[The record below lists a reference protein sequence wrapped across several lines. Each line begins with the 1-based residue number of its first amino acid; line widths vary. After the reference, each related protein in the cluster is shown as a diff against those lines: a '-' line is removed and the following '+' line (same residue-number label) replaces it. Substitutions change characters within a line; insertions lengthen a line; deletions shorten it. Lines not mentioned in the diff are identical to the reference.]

1 MCCII
6 GPEKNDLNIYS
17 NDQSKRSYQF
27 ESGWGMKGWDGG
39 NLKSVE
45 KEKGEVGD
53 YILIK
58 MQIL

>member
-27 ESGWGMKGWDGG
+27 ESEG
-39 NLKSVE
+39 NTRE
-45 KEKGEVGD
+45 GEWRGHRRD
-53 YILIK
+53 LRRK
-58 MQIL
+58 REESK

>member
-1 MCCII
+1 
-6 GPEKNDLNIYS
+6 
-17 NDQSKRSYQF
+17 
-27 ESGWGMKGWDGG
+27 MKGWDGG